1 MPGREGGFWWKA
13 AGLSALS
20 GSSASGEPHRSRL
33 FEVVPIRSTDEFA
46 RRSRDLITAPGLSY
60 RQRLHQLALLAE
72 DLVPYP
78 KLSAEAEEA
87 LATGLVSDLAEGNAP
102 YRPRYLLP
110 DYQVTLRGGSE
121 YLELEPATDLEDA
134 ITNLQILYHN
144 VPSVTSY
151 PVYFGDLDAL
161 LLPYLDD
168 RSDAE
173 LDEVITRFWR
183 FLDRTIPDGFAHA
196 NIGPTD
202 NRIAR
207 SVLRVDASLAQ
218 VVPNLTFK
226 YDPAVTPDRMLERVA
241 ASICA
246 VNKPHIANHP
256 MISSDFPEGYG
267 VVSCY
272 NTLPLGGGSHT
283 MVRLNLAESARRHAG
298 DPRSYLSTTLVDHV
312 AFTFEVLE
320 TRIRFLV
327 EESGFYDHSYLV
339 REGLLHRDRF
349 SAMFGIFGVAE
360 MVAEFLGDEIRYGW
374 DAAANELAEEVI
386 AEVAA
391 LVGSM
396 EVPHCRRGRALL
408 HAQSGI
414 SDDIGVTAGA
424 RVATGYEPET
434 VDHVLAVAPHHG
446 LFPSGISDIFAVDAA
461 VRANPQAI
469 VDVTRGAFDAGM
481 REMTFN
487 VAGCDLVRV
496 TGYMVRLSDI
506 ERLKREGSRIAST
519 VLGAESVEHWGLLD
533 RAPRVITHEFDPRPR
548 R

>member
-1 MPGREGGFWWKA
+1 MHDVDDFA
-13 AGLSALS
+13 A
-20 GSSASGEPHRSRL
+20 
-33 FEVVPIRSTDEFA
+33 
-46 RRSRDLITAPGLSY
+46 RSRDLITAPALSY

-72 DLVPYP
+72 DLMPYP
-78 KLSAEAEEA
+78 KLSAAAEHA
-87 LATGLVSDLAEGNAP
+87 LASGLVCDLAEGHAP

-110 DYQVTLRGGSE
+110 DYAVALRNGSD
-121 YLELEPATDLEDA
+121 YLELAPAADFEDA

-144 VPSVTSY
+144 VPSITSY
-151 PVYFGDLDAL
+151 PVYFGDLDTL

-168 RSDAE
+168 RTDAN

-202 NRIAR
+202 SRIAR
-207 SVLRVDASLAQ
+207 SVLRVDAALAQ

-226 YDPAVTPDRMLERVA
+226 YDPAVTPDSLLDLVA

-256 MISSDFPEGYG
+256 MISADFPEGYG

-283 MVRLNLAESARRHAG
+283 LVRLNLAVSARRHKG
-298 DPRSYLSTTLVDHV
+298 DPASYLSSTLADHV
-312 AFTFEVLE
+312 ALTFEVME
-320 TRIRFLV
+320 ARIRFLV
-327 EESGFYDHSYLV
+327 EESGFYDHSFLV

-349 SAMFGIFGVAE
+349 TAMFGIFGVAE
-360 MVAEFLGDEIRYGW
+360 MVEALLGDEVRYGW
-374 DAAANELAEEVI
+374 DAEANELAESVI
-386 AEVAA
+386 AELAA
-391 LVGSM
+391 LVGERHM
-396 EVPHCRRGRALL
+396 PYCRGDRALL

-424 RVATGYEPET
+424 RVATGHEPET

-446 LFPSGISDIFAVDAA
+446 LFPSGVSDIFAVDGS

-487 VAGCDLVRV
+487 VEGCDLVRV

-533 RAPRVITHEFDPRPR
+533 RAPRVITHEFNPRPR